1 MPRLMPRRRRAPTPG
16 IPTFLVGTNLGDI
29 MNYLI
34 AALAPLALALAG
46 LRIVQEYERSV
57 VFRLGRF
64 SRIAGPGLFW
74 IIPIIERTITLD
86 LRTRTVD
93 IEQQETITK
102 DSVTINVNAVLWY
115 KICDPK
121 KAVLAVEKYGSAVY
135 QVALTSLR
143 NIIGQHA
150 LDEVLKDRD
159 AINGALRQI
168 VDQTTEAWGI
178 KIEMVEM
185 KDVEI
190 PEVMQRAMAREAEAV
205 REKRARLI
213 KAEAEEEAAQ
223 KLTTAARLMS
233 ESPMAL
239 ELRRLQMVAE
249 IGAENNTTT
258 VIMLPSDIIKLAAM
272 HS

>member
-1 MPRLMPRRRRAPTPG
+1 M
-16 IPTFLVGTNLGDI
+16 TFFVV
-29 MNYLI
+29 
-34 AALAPLALALAG
+34 ALALLALAASG
-46 LRIVQEYERSV
+46 IRIVQEYERCV

-64 SRIAGPGLFW
+64 SRIGGPGLFW
-74 IIPIIERTITLD
+74 IIPLVEWTTTID

-115 KICDPK
+115 KVDDPM
-121 KAVLAVEKYGSAVY
+121 KAVLSVEKYGAAVY

-159 AINGALRQI
+159 AINSSLRAI

-190 PEVMQRAMAREAEAV
+190 PELMQRAMAREAEAV

-213 KAEAEEEAAQ
+213 KADAEHEAAQ
-223 KLTTAARLMS
+223 KLTSAALLMT

-258 VIMLPSDIIKLAAM
+258 VIMLPSDIIKMAAPAM
-272 HS
+272 RGQAG

>member
-1 MPRLMPRRRRAPTPG
+1 MY
-16 IPTFLVGTNLGDI
+16 FLVV
-29 MNYLI
+29 
-34 AALAPLALALAG
+34 ALALIALALSG
-46 LRIVQEYERSV
+46 IRIVQEYERCV
-57 VFRLGRF
+57 VFRLGRY
-64 SRIAGPGLFW
+64 SRIGGPGIFW
-74 IIPIIERTITLD
+74 IIPLVEWITKID

-115 KICDPK
+115 KISDPK
-121 KAVLAVEKYGSAVY
+121 KAVLAVEKYSAAVY

-159 AINGALRQI
+159 AINSALRAI
-168 VDQTTEAWGI
+168 VDQTTEAWGV

-213 KAEAEEEAAQ
+213 KAEAEQEAAQ
-223 KLTTAARLMS
+223 KLTSAALLMT

-258 VIMLPSDIIKLAAM
+258 VIMLPSDIIKLAATAR
-272 HS
+272 

>member
-1 MPRLMPRRRRAPTPG
+1 MA
-16 IPTFLVGTNLGDI
+16 
-29 MNYLI
+29 YLI
-34 AALAPLALALAG
+34 IALALAVALAAAG
-46 LRIVQEYERSV
+46 IRIVQEYERSV
-57 VFRLGRF
+57 VFRLGRY
-64 SRIAGPGLFW
+64 SRIGGPGLFW
-74 IIPIIERTITLD
+74 IVPVIEWTQKID
-86 LRTRTVD
+86 LRTKTVD

-115 KICDPK
+115 RICDPK
-121 KAVLAVEKYGSAVY
+121 KAVIAVEKYGSAVY

-159 AINGALRQI
+159 AINGALRQV
-168 VDQTTEAWGI
+168 VDQSTEAWGV

-190 PEVMQRAMAREAEAV
+190 PEVMQRAMAREAEAT

-213 KAEAEEEAAQ
+213 KAGAEYEAAE
-223 KLTTAARLMS
+223 KLTAAATLMTA
-233 ESPMAL
+233 SPMAL

-258 VIMLPSDIIKLAAM
+258 VIMLPSDMIKLAGKALA
-272 HS
+272 

>member
-1 MPRLMPRRRRAPTPG
+1 MTILYV
-16 IPTFLVGTNLGDI
+16 LL
-29 MNYLI
+29 
-34 AALAPLALALAG
+34 ALLALAVAG
-46 LRIVQEYERSV
+46 VRIVQEYERCV

-64 SRIAGPGLFW
+64 SRIGGPGVFW
-74 IIPIIERTITLD
+74 IIPLAEWTMKID

-93 IEQQETITK
+93 IERQETITK

-115 KICDPK
+115 KISDPK
-121 KAVLAVEKYGSAVY
+121 LAVLAVEKYGSAVY

-159 AINGALRQI
+159 AINGSLRAI
-168 VDQTTEAWGI
+168 VDQATEAWGV

-223 KLTTAARLMS
+223 KLTSAALLMTQ
-233 ESPMAL
+233 SPMAL

-258 VIMLPSDIIKLAAM
+258 VIMLPSDIIKLASTAA
-272 HS
+272 

>member
-1 MPRLMPRRRRAPTPG
+1 MELSYVAV
-16 IPTFLVGTNLGDI
+16 LALG
-29 MNYLI
+29 
-34 AALAPLALALAG
+34 ALALSG
-46 LRIVQEYERSV
+46 IRIVQEYERSV

-64 SRIAGPGLFW
+64 TRVAGPGLFW
-74 IIPIIERTITLD
+74 IIPVIEWTTKID

-93 IEQQETITK
+93 IERQETITK
-102 DSVTINVNAVLWY
+102 DSVTVNVNAVLWY
-115 KICDPK
+115 RIEDPQ
-121 KAVLAVEKYGSAVY
+121 KAVISVEKFAAAVY

-150 LDEVLKDRD
+150 LDEVLKSRD
-159 AINGALRQI
+159 EINRALQQI
-168 VDQTTEAWGI
+168 VDQATDPWGV

-190 PEVMQRAMAREAEAV
+190 PSAMQRAMAREAEAV

-213 KAEAEEEAAQ
+213 KTDAELEASA
-223 KLTTAARLMS
+223 KLTAAAGQMVA
-233 ESPMAL
+233 SPMAL

-258 VIMLPSDIIKLAAM
+258 VLMLPSDLISLAKAAAKG
-272 HS
+272 

>member
-1 MPRLMPRRRRAPTPG
+1 M
-16 IPTFLVGTNLGDI
+16 TFLYVL
-29 MNYLI
+29 L
-34 AALAPLALALAG
+34 ALLALAVAG
-46 LRIVQEYERSV
+46 VRIVQEYERCV

-64 SRIAGPGLFW
+64 SRIGGPGVFW
-74 IIPIIERTITLD
+74 IIPLAEWTTKID

-93 IEQQETITK
+93 IERQETITK

-115 KICDPK
+115 KVSDPK
-121 KAVLAVEKYGSAVY
+121 LAVLAVEKYGTAVY

-159 AINGALRQI
+159 AINGSLRAI
-168 VDQTTEAWGI
+168 VDQATEAWGVN
-178 KIEMVEM
+178 IEMVEM

-223 KLTTAARLMS
+223 KLTSAALLMTQ
-233 ESPMAL
+233 SPMAL

-258 VIMLPSDIIKLAAM
+258 VIMLPSDIIKLASTAA
-272 HS
+272 